1 MDYRSILETPRRWL
15 GITKVKISSFSGEYR
30 FLSNFYPARVYYSD
44 IEFPTSEHAYVA
56 AKTTDLALRR
66 EIAKIKHPAEAK
78 QFGRIIGLR
87 EDWET
92 VRLHEMRTILESKF
106 EDTVLW
112 LKLQETAPAY
122 LEEGNT
128 WGDKFWGVCNGIG
141 QNHLGKLLMAI
152 RDDITNKFQ

>member
-1 MDYRSILETPRRWL
+1 ME
-15 GITKVKISSFSGEYR
+15 ISSFSGEYR

-78 QFGRIIGLR
+78 QFGRIIRLR
-87 EDWET
+87 DDWEK

-106 EDTVLW
+106 SDQML
-112 LKLQETAPAY
+112 LSKLQATAPAY

-128 WGDKFWGVCNGIG
+128 WGDKY
-141 QNHLGKLLMAI
+141 
-152 RDDITNKFQ
+152 